1 MLYTYKRLSWVK
13 IFLGCLII
21 GLTIAYVNVYANEAL
36 GISFFLLGIFLISRW
51 CSYFAFRLLQY
62 AMKQYHKYEHEKMT
76 EAYKL
81 SFLFGLF
88 IVTNAILLVM
98 QRRTK
103 LIGINI
109 LLAFVILQILL
120 IYDRDNTHD

>member
-1 MLYTYKRLSWVK
+1 MFSTYKKLSLVK
-13 IFLGCLII
+13 IGLGILII
-21 GLTIAYVNVYANEAL
+21 ALTIAYVNVYANEAI
-36 GISFFLLGIFLISRW
+36 GISFFLLGVFLLSRW
-51 CSYFAFRLLQY
+51 ASYFAFRLLQY

-98 QRRTK
+98 QKWTK

-120 IYDRDNTHD
+120 IYDRDTDA

>member
-1 MLYTYKRLSWVK
+1 MFSTYKRLSRVK
-13 IFLGCLII
+13 IVLGIVII
-21 GLTIAYVNVYANEAL
+21 SLTIRYINVFANEAL
-36 GISFFLLGIFLISRW
+36 GISFFLLGIFLLSRGS
-51 CSYFAFRLLQY
+51 SYFAFRLLQY
-62 AMKQYHKYEHEKMT
+62 AMKQYHTYEHEKMT

-88 IVTNAILLVM
+88 IITNAILLVM
-98 QRRTK
+98 QKWTR

-120 IYDRDNTHD
+120 IYDRDTDA

>member
-1 MLYTYKRLSWVK
+1 MFSTYKKLSLVK
-13 IFLGCLII
+13 IALGSLII
-21 GLTIAYVNVYANEAL
+21 FLTVAYVNVYANEAL
-36 GISFFLLGIFLISRW
+36 GISFFLLGTFLLSW
-51 CSYFAFRLLQY
+51 GASYFAFRLLQY

-81 SFLFGLF
+81 GLF

-98 QRRTK
+98 QKWTR

-109 LLAFVILQILL
+109 LLAFIVLQILL
-120 IYDRDNTHD
+120 IYDRDTND